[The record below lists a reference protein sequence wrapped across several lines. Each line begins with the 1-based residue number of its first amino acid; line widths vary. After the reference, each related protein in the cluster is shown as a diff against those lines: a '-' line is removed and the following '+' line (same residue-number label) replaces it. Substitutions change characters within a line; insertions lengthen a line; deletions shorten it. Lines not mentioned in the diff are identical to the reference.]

1 MKRSQR
7 VYLEAYTSLLLVPK
21 EKLVGGRVHCRCS
34 HSHTAVH
41 NGATSCCMSQRYA
54 AAPQPTALHMLLLL
68 PAGGVLW
75 QGGDCGGSRD
85 GGNGELAVA
94 PSAQTSWRDTSMSAA
109 VVLPLAKREHLDT
122 SLQILLTYNL
132 LLDQLQEADSI
143 LEGAE
148 EGDVSFLVV
157 GDPFG

>member
-1 MKRSQR
+1 
-7 VYLEAYTSLLLVPK
+7 
-21 EKLVGGRVHCRCS
+21 
-34 HSHTAVH
+34 
-41 NGATSCCMSQRYA
+41 
-54 AAPQPTALHMLLLL
+54 
-68 PAGGVLW
+68 
-75 QGGDCGGSRD
+75 
-85 GGNGELAVA
+85 
-94 PSAQTSWRDTSMSAA
+94 MSAA